1 MPDRA
6 EILARY
12 RTVRAHTREI
22 CAPLQTEDY
31 VVQPM
36 TDVSPPRWHIAHVTW
51 FFEQFLLGEF
61 AKGYQPVHPQYA
73 FLFNS
78 YYNLIGERTE
88 RPRRGVLTRPT
99 VAEIWAYREEVDKRM
114 AALIEGCDDA
124 TLQALM
130 PILEVGLNHEQQ
142 HQELLVTDIKFILFQ
157 APLYPAYISG
167 QQPVKRKPESGWTQ
181 LDAGVL
187 EFGHDGKGFAF
198 DNEGPRHKRLVP
210 SCRLANG
217 LVTNAQYMEF
227 MHAGGYTRPE
237 LWLSDGWDVAQQQ
250 GWKAP
255 QYWLQ
260 QDGEWQAFTLHG
272 LAGLQPD
279 APVCHV
285 SYYEADAFARW
296 AGKRLATEFEWEAVS
311 GKLPGIGQAWEWT
324 SSAYLP
330 YPGYCAPEGAIGE
343 YNGKFM
349 VNQMVLRGGS
359 AATPAGHIRPTYR
372 NFWHPDKRWQ
382 FTGIRLAEDA

>member
-12 RTVRAHTREI
+12 ESVRAHTREI

-36 TDVSPPRWHIAHVTW
+36 ADVSPPRWHIGHVTW

-61 AKGYQPVHPQYA
+61 GKDYRPVHPQYA

-88 RPRRGVLTRPT
+88 RPKRGFLTRPT
-99 VAEIWAYREEVDKRM
+99 VAEIWEYREEVDSRM
-114 AALIEGCDDA
+114 RRLIESCDDA
-124 TLQALM
+124 TLEKLL
-130 PILEVGLNHEQQ
+130 PVLEIGLNHEQQ
-142 HQELLVTDIKFILFQ
+142 HQELLLTDIKFILFQ
-157 APLYPAYISG
+157 APLYPAYVSG
-167 QQPVKRKPESGWTQ
+167 QQSMKRKAAEGWTGFEG
-181 LDAGVL
+181 GVVQI
-187 EFGHDGKGFAF
+187 GHSGEDFAF
-198 DNEGPRHKRLVP
+198 DNELPRHQQLLRP
-210 SCRLANG
+210 YRLANG
-217 LVTNAQYMEF
+217 QVSNAQYMEF
-227 MHAGGYTRPE
+227 MQSGGYTRPE
-237 LWLSDGWDVAQQQ
+237 FWLSDGWDIVQQQ
-250 GWKAP
+250 HWRAP

-260 QDGEWQAFTLHG
+260 QDGEWHAFTLHG

-296 AGKRLATEFEWEAVS
+296 AGKRLPTEFEWEAAI
-311 GKLPGIGQAWEWT
+311 GKLQGTGQLWEWT

-330 YPGYCAPEGAIGE
+330 YPGYRPPEGAIGE

-359 AATPAGHIRPTYR
+359 VATPAGHIRPTYR
-372 NFWHPDKRWQ
+372 NFWHPDRRWQ